1 MKITVICGCDQ
12 AFWMAKSEFESSGIH
27 TLDMIKIT
35 RKNGCFVIPVEDE
48 GSEAF
53 LEFVQGN
60 QKNEKSSNE
69 TFYSKN
75 FRTDVRSDSV
85 RGFNQIQVDC
95 YLDPCVDVSEINTDN
110 GIIFVPEINDPMLE
124 KKFWDYINRYCVRNG
139 FEYCIVIGNEV
150 FHGLRQ

>member
-1 MKITVICGCDQ
+1 MSVLIRSVDL
-12 AFWMAKSEFESSGIH
+12 S
-27 TLDMIKIT
+27 
-35 RKNGCFVIPVEDE
+35 
-48 GSEAF
+48 
-53 LEFVQGN
+53 LENVL
-60 QKNEKSSNE
+60 
-69 TFYSKN
+69 
-75 FRTDVRSDSV
+75 RAIDV
-85 RGFNQIQVDC
+85 FNQIQVDC